1 MPVLF
6 WNNQEMKVS
15 EAVLTD
21 SNFKSEVLESKIPV
35 LVDFWAEWCGP
46 CRMLAPVVEKIAKDY
61 TGKLKVGKLN
71 IDDNPDVPGQFGVQ
85 GIPTLMVFKNG
96 ELVKRLVGYQPE
108 ERITSEI
115 DSVV

>member
-1 MPVLF
+1 M
-6 WNNQEMKVS
+6 N
-15 EAVLTD
+15 EAVFTD
-21 SNFKSEVLESKIPV
+21 GNFKSEVLASRTPV

-46 CRMLAPVVEKIAKDY
+46 CKMLAPVVEKIAKDY

-71 IDDNPDVPGQFGVQ
+71 VDDNPETPGQYGIQ

-108 ERITSEI
+108 DRIKSEI
-115 DSVV
+115 DSVI